1 MSKSLRVRAVSRL
14 TSPAARRWAASA
26 ALRPTSSG
34 LTAGAAGS
42 AGADTG
48 ADTGVGGAP
57 GCGAAPSVSRIS
69 GGGAGASASTSRSVG
84 SESATAMVELRSAAA

>member
-48 ADTGVGGAP
+48 AGAAP
-57 GCGAAPSVSRIS
+57 GCGAAPSVSRIN

>member
-14 TSPAARRWAASA
+14 TSPAARRCAASA

-34 LTAGAAGS
+34 LTAGALGS

-48 ADTGVGGAP
+48 VGAAP

-84 SESATAMVELRSAAA
+84 SESATAMVEVRSAAA